1 MSYISFTLAR
11 PRPPLNTS
19 RSNAIFPNGGMN
31 MTKRFRFRA
40 AAVLLAGGALVAT
53 ACSSSAT
60 GTGSTSGASSSSA
73 AGSGS
78 TAGSVT
84 FGSELPLTG
93 SAASV
98 GVPQENG
105 IQLAV
110 NQVNAAGG
118 IKIGSKSYKVNLN
131 VQDDA
136 STGTTGVEVVQKLLQ
151 SNISYLFGGTSSE
164 VVGAYLPI
172 IEHSSSVI
180 NIISGSVL
188 PGITQYP
195 SVYRFQADVQR
206 NEIAATNF
214 LHSKGYK
221 SVAMLTDRTHAGYV
235 ANTGNVIK
243 EMASVGITVTT
254 QQQYSAGD
262 TQYGSQVEAITRT
275 KPDAIVL
282 RGYAADLLRFITQA
296 RQLGYTGPIVSTA
309 GYTSAEVQ
317 QENATAG
324 MSNVF
329 DVLPPQ
335 VANIATSTTA
345 AAPLVAAAK
354 TFVSDYTSAF
364 HAAPQLL
371 SGQGY
376 DSIWIMVAAMEK
388 AGTVTD
394 VAAIR
399 NALNT
404 LTVSEVQH
412 VVLPIG
418 NANDLVFQERQAS
431 FNENVIIWN
440 KGVAAVGP
448 TVDSTTVNPATAG

>member
-1 MSYISFTLAR
+1 MK
-11 PRPPLNTS
+11 
-19 RSNAIFPNGGMN
+19 
-31 MTKRFRFRA
+31 MTERFRLRFRA
-40 AAVLLAGGALVAT
+40 GAVLLAGGALVAT
-53 ACSSSAT
+53 ACSSSSS
-60 GTGSTSGASSSSA
+60 GTGSA
-73 AGSGS
+73 AVADS
-78 TAGSVT
+78 GSVT

-110 NQVNAAGG
+110 DQVNAAGG

-151 SNISYLFGGTSSE
+151 SNINYLFGGTSSE

-221 SVAMLTDRTHAGYV
+221 RVAMLTDRTHAGYV
-235 ANTGNVIK
+235 ANTSNVIK

-254 QQQYSAGD
+254 QQEYSAGD
-262 TQYGSQVEAITRT
+262 TQYGSQIEAIIRT

-309 GYTSAEVQ
+309 GYTSEEVQ
-317 QENATAG
+317 QENAAAG

-345 AAPLVAAAK
+345 PAPLVAEAK
-354 TFVSDYTSAF
+354 KFVSDYTAAF
-364 HAAPQLL
+364 HAAPELL

-376 DSIWIMVAAMEK
+376 DSIWIMVDAMEK

-404 LTVSEVQH
+404 LTVSEVQY

-418 NANDLVFQERQAS
+418 SANDLVFQARQAS
-431 FNENVIIWN
+431 FDENVIIWN
-440 KGVAAVGP
+440 KGVATVGP
-448 TVDSTTVNPATAG
+448 TVNSTTVG